1 MYKMSM
7 NTMNTSADACQAPA
21 CQCASS
27 CENIA
32 LIPDTAFAA
41 VSLFVLCLGVLVSL
55 AVRIILPGVQSRTC
69 YLLQQQ

>member
-27 CENIA
+27 RENNM
-32 LIPDTAFAA
+32 LILGTAFEA
-41 VSLFVLCLGVLVSL
+41 VSLFVLYLGVLVSL
-55 AVRIILPGVQSRTC
+55 AVRIILSGMQSRTYC
-69 YLLQQQ
+69 LLQMR